1 MVSENVPYINV
12 VCFLCEYR
20 NAAFFHEHQIIAD
33 QYDYT
38 HKDVI
43 MGDIYVVKEKLNEL
57 FQKSEKVISV
67 EKLDKIYERLYEYTQ
82 FDSEKKKK
90 IVEKIIERHGTNN
103 EK

>member
-1 MVSENVPYINV
+1 
-12 VCFLCEYR
+12 
-20 NAAFFHEHQIIAD
+20 
-33 QYDYT
+33 
-38 HKDVI
+38 